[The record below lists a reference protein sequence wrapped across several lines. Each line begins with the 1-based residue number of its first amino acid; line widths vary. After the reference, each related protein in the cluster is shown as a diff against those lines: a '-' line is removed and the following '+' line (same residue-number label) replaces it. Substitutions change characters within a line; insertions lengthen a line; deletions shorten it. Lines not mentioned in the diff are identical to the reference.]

1 MQTIISFFSRFVFRF
16 QKKFRQ
22 DFQSIFFQTMVTV
35 HLQILN
41 GELTDAEYSEFIAII
56 VNDGDVESDE
66 IKTDPGEMYRIETPD
81 WIRDHKRWQ
90 KLLFFLSESTLKKVQ
105 YSFEVKISVKS
116 FFVQFLMI

>member
-1 MQTIISFFSRFVFRF
+1 
-16 QKKFRQ
+16 
-22 DFQSIFFQTMVTV
+22 MVTV